1 MSEEL
6 KKLVGTKAADMVKTG
21 MVVGLGTGST
31 AKYAIM
37 RLGERIRK
45 EKLKIIGIST
55 SKASSDLAK
64 KEGIPLS
71 TLEEHQVIDLT
82 IDGADEVDP
91 NLDLIK
97 GLGGALLWE
106 KVIASCT
113 LKEVIIIDDSKLVDT
128 LGTKAPLP
136 VEVLSFAWKKVQ
148 KTLIKF
154 KCKPVLRM
162 RDGKPFITDSGN
174 YIIDCKFT
182 EIKDP
187 FTLEHEINN
196 IPGVV
201 ENGLFLGLAEV
212 ILVGSSSGVEEIH
225 RRKKR

>member
-6 KKLVGTKAADMVKTG
+6 KKLVGTKAADMVTDG

-45 EKLKIIGIST
+45 EKIKFIGIST
-55 SKASSDLAK
+55 SKASSELAK
-64 KEGIPLS
+64 KECIPLS

-113 LKEVIIIDDSKLVDT
+113 KKEVIIIDDSKLVDT
-128 LGTKAPLP
+128 LGTKSPLP
-136 VEVLSFAWKKVQ
+136 VEVLQFAWKKVFR
-148 KTLIKF
+148 TLPKF
-154 KCKPVLRM
+154 KCKPILRM
-162 RDGKPFITDSGN
+162 KEGKPFITDSGN
-174 YIIDCKFT
+174 YIIDCKFV
-182 EIKDP
+182 EITDP
-187 FTLEHEINN
+187 FTLEKEINN

-212 ILVGSSSGVEEIH
+212 ILVGSSSGIEEIH